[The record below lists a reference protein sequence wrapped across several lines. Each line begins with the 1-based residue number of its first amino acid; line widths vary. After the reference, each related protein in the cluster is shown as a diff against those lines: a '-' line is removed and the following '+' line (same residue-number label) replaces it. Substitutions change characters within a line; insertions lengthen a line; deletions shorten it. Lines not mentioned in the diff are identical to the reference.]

1 MTADTWT
8 VLGTVLTAVALA
20 ISLVQTIRYRIASAL
35 LRQIHQ
41 RDQIANWA
49 LYDMIVQTYDCLH
62 KARAAAG
69 EDPPNENVLIAETNQ
84 ASAVVNSMWLRTVE
98 RAAILEPEFNE
109 NTIARWEQ
117 TGRLDSVWRL
127 ARARKLLPSPPAKG
141 ESVETA
147 PGV

>member
-20 ISLVQTIRYRIASAL
+20 IPLVQTIRYRIASAL

-84 ASAVVNSMWLRTVE
+84 ASAVVNSM
-98 RAAILEPEFNE
+98 AILEPEFNE

-117 TGRLDSVWRL
+117 TGRLDSAWRL